1 MIDTTLDI
9 KSIQY
14 MNLLSF
20 MTGVKAFDCFEYN
33 SAMVFVM
40 NPNLMKQAL
49 SNNGEKIR
57 QFSSRINRKVK
68 IVSLPENGDTE
79 NLEKFILSVTYPV
92 KFKKL
97 IKNNEELTI
106 NASPEIKAKLIGRNS
121 ARLIELNSIVRKYFN
136 IRKILVR

>member
-1 MIDTTLDI
+1 MDTTLDI

-20 MTGVKAFDCFEYN
+20 MTGVMALDCFEYN
-33 SAMVFVM
+33 SSIIFVM
-40 NPNLMKQAL
+40 NPHLMRKAL

-57 QFSSRINRKVK
+57 QFSNKINKNVK
-68 IVSLPENGDTE
+68 IVPLPENNSME

-97 IKNNEELTI
+97 TKNNEELII
-106 NASPEIKAKLIGRNS
+106 NASSEIKARLIGRNS
-121 ARLIELNSIVRKYFN
+121 IRLIELNSIVKKYFDVS
-136 IRKILVR
+136 KIIVR

>member
-1 MIDTTLDI
+1 MDTTLDI

-20 MTGVKAFDCFEYN
+20 MTGVMALDCFEYN
-33 SAMVFVM
+33 SSIIFVM
-40 NPNLMKQAL
+40 NPHLMRKAL

-57 QFSSRINRKVK
+57 QFSNKINKNVK
-68 IVSLPENGDTE
+68 IVPLPENNSME

-97 IKNNEELTI
+97 TKNNQEITI
-106 NASPEIKAKLIGRNS
+106 NASSEIKARLIGRNS
-121 ARLIELNSIVRKYFN
+121 VRLMELSNIVKKYFDVRKIIVR
-136 IRKILVR
+136 